1 MEEQSAARVSH
12 LTVSD
17 DCEKKMKRE
26 GRLLHPTSFAFVCAP
41 LCALPLTPP
50 PYKEL
55 GPGAGVIER
64 DDSYPH
70 NLMKPHEL

>member
-1 MEEQSAARVSH
+1 MEEQSAVRVSH
-12 LTVSD
+12 LAVSD
-17 DCEKKMKRE
+17 NCEKMMK
-26 GRLLHPTSFAFVCAP
+26 GKGSFLHSTLPALVCA
-41 LCALPLTPP
+41 LLGEFPLTPP

-55 GPGAGVIER
+55 GPGAGMIER